1 MPQVVTL
8 APKRPARLSQKLREA
23 IRMTVVEDLSIV
35 AACERAGMSRQ
46 GYHKAMKRAAVR
58 DHLRTVQQDFI
69 ETADARRAYLKA
81 RALEV
86 ALDLML
92 NSKSEAIR
100 ARMVEF
106 LASDAKVSP
115 VAVHIDARQPFAGY
129 VYKRPDQ
136 VEVEGRSPLD
146 RKHVLGKDATG
157 KGKA

>member
-1 MPQVVTL
+1 MSQFL
-8 APKRPARLSQKLREA
+8 AIAPKRPARLSQKLRES
-23 IRMTVVEDLSIV
+23 IRLTVVEGLSIM

-46 GYHKAMKRAAVR
+46 GYHKAMKRAEVR
-58 DHLRTVQQDFI
+58 DHLRMVQQDFV
-69 ETADARRAYLKA
+69 ETADAKRAYLKA

-129 VYKRPDQ
+129 VYKRP
-136 VEVEGRSPLD
+136 EPIEAEG
-146 RKHVLGKDATG
+146 
-157 KGKA
+157 